1 MSAGVKQTS
10 QLDAVMSA
18 NDPKRASDAPFPAL
32 LCPGTMADRAPRA
45 LSRGPD
51 MRRRKFLGV
60 LAGAVAMSS
69 RVARA
74 QQADGVR
81 RVGIIVPAS
90 SSDMKFQIQVQ
101 AFEQEL
107 KKFGWMIGQNVEI
120 EVRWATADPGEIRRN
135 AAELAALKPDVILA
149 HGSST
154 LGPMQQVTR
163 TLPIVFPVSG
173 DPVAAGFV
181 ESLARPG
188 GNITGFAFFEYS
200 IGAKW
205 LELLKQIAPRL
216 TRAAALQQ
224 AGLPGVLGQFGSIQ
238 SAGSTLG
245 VEVKPL
251 NVRDAASI
259 EAGVTSFAQAPNGG
273 MIVIAGALPQRH
285 RDLIIAVTARTKL
298 PTVYFERSFVTAGG
312 LASYGAN
319 ETDQYRRAANYVDR
333 ILRGEKP
340 ADLPVQ
346 APTKY
351 ELIINLKTA
360 KALGLAI
367 SPALLATA
375 DVVIE

>member
-1 MSAGVKQTS
+1 MRRREFLGALTSAV
-10 QLDAVMSA
+10 
-18 NDPKRASDAPFPAL
+18 
-32 LCPGTMADRAPRA
+32 A
-45 LSRGPD
+45 LSR
-51 MRRRKFLGV
+51 
-60 LAGAVAMSS
+60 AAH
-69 RVARA
+69 A
-74 QQADGVR
+74 QQADGMR
-81 RVGIIVPAS
+81 RIGIIVPADS
-90 SSDMKFQIQVQ
+90 TDMKFQIQVQ

-107 KKFGWMIGQNVEI
+107 KKFGWMIGQNIQI
-120 EVRWATADPGEIRRN
+120 ETRWATANDNEIRRN
-135 AAELAALKPDVILA
+135 AAELAALKPEVILA

-154 LGPMQQVTR
+154 IGPMQQATR
-163 TLPIVFPVSG
+163 TIPIVFPVSG

-188 GNITGFAFFEYS
+188 GNVTGFAFFEYS

-205 LELLKQIAPRL
+205 VELLKQIAPHL
-216 TRAAALQQ
+216 TRAAVLQQ
-224 AGLPGVLGQFGSIQ
+224 AGLPGALGQVGAIQ
-238 SAGSTLG
+238 SAGPTLG
-245 VEVKPL
+245 VEIKPL

-273 MIVIAGALPQRH
+273 MIVVAGALPQRH
-285 RDLIIAVTARTKL
+285 RDLIVGLTARHKL

-319 ETDQYRRAANYVDR
+319 ETDQYRRAASYVDR

-340 ADLPVQ
+340 AELPVQ

-351 ELIINLKTA
+351 ELVMNLKAA

>member
-1 MSAGVKQTS
+1 M
-10 QLDAVMSA
+10 
-18 NDPKRASDAPFPAL
+18 KRRDFIGL
-32 LCPGTMADRAPRA
+32 
-45 LSRGPD
+45 
-51 MRRRKFLGV
+51 

-74 QQADGVR
+74 QQADGMR
-81 RVGIIVPAS
+81 RVGIIVPANS
-90 SSDMKFQIQVQ
+90 TDVKFQIQVQ

-107 KKFGWMIGQNVEI
+107 KKFGWMIGQNVQI
-120 EVRWATADPGEIRRN
+120 EMRWATDNDGEIRKS
-135 AAELAALKPDVILA
+135 AAELVALKPDVILA
-149 HGSST
+149 HGGTT
-154 LGPMQQVTR
+154 LGPLQQATR
-163 TLPIVFPVSG
+163 TIPIVFPVAG
-173 DPVAAGFV
+173 DPVALGLV

-188 GNITGFAFFEYS
+188 GNITGFSLFEYS

-216 TRAAALQQ
+216 TRAAILQQ
-224 AGLPGVLGQFGSIQ
+224 AGLPGALGQVGAVQ
-238 SAGSTLG
+238 AAGPTLG

-251 NVRDAASI
+251 HVRDVASI
-259 EAGVTSFAQAPNGG
+259 EAGVTSFAQGPNGG
-273 MIVIAGALPQRH
+273 MIVVAGALPQRH

-319 ETDQYRRAANYVDR
+319 ETDQYRRAASYVDR

-351 ELIINLKTA
+351 ELVMNLKTA
-360 KALGLAI
+360 KTLGLAI

-375 DVVIE
+375 DVVLE

>member
-1 MSAGVKQTS
+1 
-10 QLDAVMSA
+10 
-18 NDPKRASDAPFPAL
+18 
-32 LCPGTMADRAPRA
+32 
-45 LSRGPD
+45 
-51 MRRRKFLGV
+51 MRRREFLSV
-60 LAGAVAMSS
+60 LTGAVVISS

-74 QQADGVR
+74 QLSNEMR
-81 RVGIIVPAS
+81 RIGILVPANS
-90 SSDMKFQIQVQ
+90 TDMKFQIQVQ

-107 KKFGWMIGQNVEI
+107 KKFGWTIGQNVEI
-120 EVRWATADPGEIRRN
+120 ETRWATADPGEIRRN

-154 LGPMQQVTR
+154 LGPLQQATR
-163 TLPIVFPVSG
+163 TLPIVFPVAG
-173 DPVAAGFV
+173 DPVAGGFV

-188 GNITGFAFFEYS
+188 GNITGFAVFEYS

-205 LELLKQIAPRL
+205 LELLKQVAPRV
-216 TRAAALQQ
+216 TRAAVLQQ
-224 AGLPGVLGQFGSIQ
+224 AGLPGALGQVGAIQ
-238 SAGSTLG
+238 AAGPTLG

-259 EAGVTSFAQAPNGG
+259 EAGVTSFAQAPDGG
-273 MIVIAGALPQRH
+273 MIVVAGALPQRH
-285 RDLIIAVTARTKL
+285 RDLLIAATARTKL

-319 ETDQYRRAANYVDR
+319 ETDQYRRAASYVDR

-346 APTKY
+346 ATKY
-351 ELIINLKTA
+351 ELVINLKTG

>member
-1 MSAGVKQTS
+1 
-10 QLDAVMSA
+10 
-18 NDPKRASDAPFPAL
+18 
-32 LCPGTMADRAPRA
+32 
-45 LSRGPD
+45 
-51 MRRRKFLGV
+51 MRRREFLGV
-60 LAGAVAMSS
+60 LTGTVAMLS
-69 RVARA
+69 RVAHA
-74 QQADGVR
+74 QQADGMR
-81 RVGIIVPAS
+81 RIGIIVPANS
-90 SSDMKFQIQVQ
+90 TDMKFQIQVQ

-107 KKFGWMIGQNVEI
+107 NKLGWMIGQNVQI
-120 EVRWATADPGEIRRN
+120 ETRWATANNNEIRKN
-135 AAELAALKPDVILA
+135 AAELVALKPDVILA

-154 LGPMQQVTR
+154 LGPLQEATH
-163 TLPIVFPVSG
+163 TIPIVFPVAG
-173 DPVAAGFV
+173 DPVAGGFV

-188 GNITGFAFFEYS
+188 SNITGFALFEYS

-205 LELLKQIAPRL
+205 LELLKQVAPRV
-216 TRAAALQQ
+216 TRVAVLQQ
-224 AGLPGVLGQFGSIQ
+224 AGLPGALGQVGAVQ
-238 SAGSTLG
+238 AAGPVLG

-251 NVRDAASI
+251 NVRDATSI
-259 EAGVTSFAQAPNGG
+259 EAGVTSFAQTRNGG
-273 MIVIAGALPQRH
+273 MIVVAGALPQRH
-285 RDLIIAVTARTKL
+285 RDLVIAVTARTKL

-319 ETDQYRRAANYVDR
+319 ETDQYRLAASYVHR

-367 SPALLATA
+367 SPTLLATA

>member
-1 MSAGVKQTS
+1 
-10 QLDAVMSA
+10 
-18 NDPKRASDAPFPAL
+18 
-32 LCPGTMADRAPRA
+32 
-45 LSRGPD
+45 
-51 MRRRKFLGV
+51 MRRREFLSV
-60 LAGAVAMSS
+60 LTGAVVISS

-74 QQADGVR
+74 QLSNEMR
-81 RVGIIVPAS
+81 RIGILVPANS
-90 SSDMKFQIQVQ
+90 TDMKFQIQVQ

-107 KKFGWMIGQNVEI
+107 KKFGWTIGQNVEI
-120 EVRWATADPGEIRRN
+120 ETRWATADPGEIRRN

-154 LGPMQQVTR
+154 LGPLQQATR
-163 TLPIVFPVSG
+163 TLPIVFPVAG
-173 DPVAAGFV
+173 DPVAGGFV

-188 GNITGFAFFEYS
+188 GNITGFAVFEYS

-205 LELLKQIAPRL
+205 LELLKQVAPRV
-216 TRAAALQQ
+216 TRAAVLQQ
-224 AGLPGVLGQFGSIQ
+224 AGLPGALGQVGAIQ
-238 SAGSTLG
+238 AAGPTLG

-273 MIVIAGALPQRH
+273 MIVVAGALPQRH
-285 RDLIIAVTARTKL
+285 RDLLIAVTARTKL

-319 ETDQYRRAANYVDR
+319 ETDQYRRAASYVDR

-351 ELIINLKTA
+351 ELVINLKTG